1 MKQIGLNG
9 FSLKNKG
16 SAVRFCLWP
25 LHFFV
30 LLENLQQ
37 DLQNYLDYKHMGT
50 GLFLIG
56 AIVVAVS
63 AWLFVNLSPWIAA
76 GFAISAALTWKIPKV
91 QKNF

>member
-1 MKQIGLNG
+1 
-9 FSLKNKG
+9 
-16 SAVRFCLWP
+16 
-25 LHFFV
+25 
-30 LLENLQQ
+30 
-37 DLQNYLDYKHMGT
+37 MGT